1 MSIIDNWLN
10 SVYTFLDGSML
21 ETTFGTFTFTAPNTE
36 ICIEIEDDPA
46 LHYKDA
52 SGQEYHWKKAEPKPS
67 FFVFVILREIA
78 EDVEF
83 EEI

>member
-1 MSIIDNWLN
+1 MSVIKDWLTFLN
-10 SVYTFLDGSML
+10 NFLDGSVL
-21 ETTFGTFTFTAPNTE
+21 ETAFGSFTYTAPEPE
-36 ICIEIEDDPA
+36 IHIEIADDPA

-52 SGQEYHWKKAEPKPS
+52 LGQEYSWKRAEPKSS